1 MWPCE
6 WVKVCPGKKMVRSKI
21 QRDVEGSIRKCFFKE
36 NKRLG
41 AFCIGLSPR
50 AAGMP
55 LDTKLEYCEL
65 NSDSDVFI
73 KENPFMERREKKNQ
87 PKPSPSF
94 SLYIFWV
101 FCQCDFHFEEW
112 WVLGYE
118 RWVVSART
126 SFQTCGHPP
135 RVRLLHRNSR
145 LPPSMALVLFSSHR
159 LTFCVG
165 SIKRVLDKWYSGDH
179 SSADLDELLSDC
191 ITAFKHSV
199 QHRNDIRFLKIWFVY
214 VINSLLS
221 YAA

>member
-21 QRDVEGSIRKCFFKE
+21 QRDVEGSILKCFFKE

-55 LDTKLEYCEL
+55 LESFWWGIWSELPIIYSFEHSPFSFVDSTKLEHCEL

-94 SLYIFWV
+94 SLYMFY
-101 FCQCDFHFEEW
+101 F
-112 WVLGYE
+112 VLKLLDVNGME
-118 RWVVSART
+118 DEVKILDWI
-126 SFQTCGHPP
+126 CG
-135 RVRLLHRNSR
+135 
-145 LPPSMALVLFSSHR
+145 
-159 LTFCVG
+159 CWG
-165 SIKRVLDKWYSGDH
+165 SQI
-179 SSADLDELLSDC
+179 
-191 ITAFKHSV
+191 
-199 QHRNDIRFLKIWFVY
+199 
-214 VINSLLS
+214 
-221 YAA
+221 